1 MGDVSLRTLSSS
13 ATKTEPVRAN
23 PLGVTLDSNTK
34 KIFIFLWVRKKKNNP
49 KKPQQEQKTETTG
62 GCYHYLK
69 VAAAL
74 SSSTVCLGTG
84 FGDSC
89 PCSS

>member
-23 PLGVTLDSNTK
+23 PLGVTLDSNTEK
-34 KIFIFLWVRKKKNNP
+34 MIHFSMGWRKKKTTNKNNKLKQP
-49 KKPQQEQKTETTG
+49 G